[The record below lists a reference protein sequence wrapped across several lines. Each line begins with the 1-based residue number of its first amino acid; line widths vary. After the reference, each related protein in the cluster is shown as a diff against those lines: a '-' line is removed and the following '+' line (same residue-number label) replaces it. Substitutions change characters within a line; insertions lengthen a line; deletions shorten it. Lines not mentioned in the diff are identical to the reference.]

1 MKPRRTQGPSR
12 AFKLGPGNRRSPMIC
27 RPHRRTSLMTDP
39 AYLRF
44 LTNGSAERII
54 EALSDQQHL
63 QPRQHIRKAL
73 DAIVVK
79 LGICPA
85 AANEAVES
93 LQIEPPRSIGRL
105 RRTELMHLA
114 RTIHRF

>member
-1 MKPRRTQGPSR
+1 
-12 AFKLGPGNRRSPMIC
+12 
-27 RPHRRTSLMTDP
+27 MTDP

-63 QPRQHIRKAL
+63 QPRQTVGEAL

-85 AANEAVES
+85 AAREAVES
-93 LQIEPPRSIGRL
+93 LQIEPTRSIGRL
-105 RRTELMHLA
+105 RRTELMQLA
-114 RTIHRF
+114 RTIHRFWRQSVVQSSGQSQPA